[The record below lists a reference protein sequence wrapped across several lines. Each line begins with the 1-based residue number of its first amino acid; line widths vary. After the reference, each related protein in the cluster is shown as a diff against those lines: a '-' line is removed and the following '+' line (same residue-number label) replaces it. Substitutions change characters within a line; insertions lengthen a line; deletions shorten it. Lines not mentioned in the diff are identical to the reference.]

1 MIRIISLEWIIT
13 LSLPDKLGYLIFG
26 KSFTMIQRIQTVW
39 LFLSALF
46 AALTY
51 KFPFYTGNVINK
63 EKVQVYENLVAS
75 SSFLLLIFTA
85 VLVGGTI
92 YIIFMYKNR
101 KQQIWLTVGAL
112 GLSIINIILYFSEL
126 KKFISGNTAL
136 TSVFALAIP
145 VFLLLAINGI
155 WKDEKL
161 VKSLDRLR

>member
-1 MIRIISLEWIIT
+1 
-13 LSLPDKLGYLIFG
+13 
-26 KSFTMIQRIQTVW
+26 MIQRIQTVW
-39 LFLSALF
+39 LFLAALF

-85 VLVGGTI
+85 VLVGGMI

-101 KQQIWLTVGAL
+101 KQQIWLTVAAA

-126 KKFISGNTAL
+126 KKFTSGNMSL

-145 VFLLLAINGI
+145 VFLLLAISGI

>member
-1 MIRIISLEWIIT
+1 
-13 LSLPDKLGYLIFG
+13 
-26 KSFTMIQRIQTVW
+26 MIQRIQTVW

-63 EKVQVYENLVAS
+63 ENVQVYEKLVAS
-75 SSFLLLIFTA
+75 SSFLVLIFTA
-85 VLVGGTI
+85 AVVGGTI
-92 YIIFMYKNR
+92 YTIFIYKNR
-101 KQQIWLTVGAL
+101 KQQIWLTVASA

-126 KKFISGNTAL
+126 TKFISGNMAL

>member
-1 MIRIISLEWIIT
+1 
-13 LSLPDKLGYLIFG
+13 
-26 KSFTMIQRIQTVW
+26 MIQRIQTVW

-51 KFPFYTGNVINK
+51 KFPFYTGNVLNK
-63 EKVQVYENLVAS
+63 ENVQVYEKLVAS

-85 VLVGGTI
+85 VLVGGMI

-101 KQQIWLTVGAL
+101 KQQIWLTVGVA

-126 KKFISGNTAL
+126 KKFTSGNMAL

-145 VFLLLAINGI
+145 VFLLLAISGI

>member
-1 MIRIISLEWIIT
+1 
-13 LSLPDKLGYLIFG
+13 
-26 KSFTMIQRIQTVW
+26 MIQRIQTVW

-51 KFPFYTGNVINK
+51 KFPFYTGNVLNK
-63 EKVQVYENLVAS
+63 ESLQVYEKLIAS

-85 VLVGGTI
+85 GLVAGTI
-92 YIIFMYKNR
+92 IIIFMYKNR
-101 KQQIWLTVGAL
+101 KQQMWLTAAAA
-112 GLSIINIILYFSEL
+112 GLSIINIILYFTEL
-126 KKFISGNTAL
+126 KKFLSGNMSLTAVL
-136 TSVFALAIP
+136 ALAIP

>member
-1 MIRIISLEWIIT
+1 
-13 LSLPDKLGYLIFG
+13 
-26 KSFTMIQRIQTVW
+26 MIQRIQTVW

-85 VLVGGTI
+85 VLAGGMI

>member
-1 MIRIISLEWIIT
+1 
-13 LSLPDKLGYLIFG
+13 
-26 KSFTMIQRIQTVW
+26 MIQRIQTVW

-63 EKVQVYENLVAS
+63 ENVQVYEKLVAS

-85 VLVGGTI
+85 VLVGGMI

-101 KQQIWLTVGAL
+101 KQQIWLTVAAA

-126 KKFISGNTAL
+126 KKFTSGSMSL

-145 VFLLLAINGI
+145 VFLVFAINGI
-155 WKDEKL
+155 LKDEKL

>member
-1 MIRIISLEWIIT
+1 
-13 LSLPDKLGYLIFG
+13 
-26 KSFTMIQRIQTVW
+26 MIQRIQTVW

-51 KFPFYTGNVINK
+51 KFPFYSGNKLPLNPNGNTVD
-63 EKVQVYENLVAS
+63 LVAS
-75 SSFLLLIFTA
+75 SNFLLLIFTA
-85 VLVGGTI
+85 GLVAGTVA
-92 YIIFMYKNR
+92 IIFLYKNR
-101 KQQIWLTVGAL
+101 KQQMWLTAAAA
-112 GLSIINIILYFSEL
+112 GLSIINIIIYFTEL
-126 KKFISGNTAL
+126 KKFISGNMAL